1 MARSVAERE
10 VETRRSTGRRA
21 FLKAA
26 GMGSAVGLAGCL
38 GGSGGGTDTVKIG
51 AIYPLSGNVG
61 EVGKNIQKMVDS
73 AADDIINT
81 QQDGLDPLVLASD
94 EGLPNLDNATVEV
107 IWADHRGDPGQGRA
121 EAERMI
127 QEEDVHMLYGS
138 YHSSV
143 SKTVSRVAE
152 REGVPH
158 VTGESSSP
166 ELTERGLSWF
176 FRTGPHDKT
185 FTENMFSF
193 FEGLNENQDAGLET
207 VAIIHEDT
215 EFGVIS
221 AQVQESLCEELGYEI
236 VAGPISYT
244 ADSVTSFSSEV
255 NRIKEADP
263 DVLLPTSY
271 LKDGIML
278 AEEMRK
284 LDYMPSVVM
293 CQNSGYTDPG
303 FVEKSEISDYWC
315 SRSTYA
321 DDMTEAVEEIGN
333 YNSFMEE
340 QIDLSFNGV
349 YIRSWGGFLTAV
361 KAIDEAG
368 STDPEEIRT
377 ALQEMQLEELETGLP
392 FGCKF
397 GDNGQNTEARGVL
410 NQYHDATAK
419 LIWPFELAQSDSFTF
434 PAPGWGDR

>member
-1 MARSVAERE
+1 MVRIDSTSRSGTRGLAD
-10 VETRRSTGRRA
+10 RRS
-21 FLKAA
+21 FIKAA
-26 GMGSAVGLAGCL
+26 GIGSVVGLAGCL
-38 GGSGGGTDTVKIG
+38 GGSGGGSDAVKIG

-61 EVGKNIQKMVDS
+61 EVGKNIQKMVNS

-81 QQDGLDPLVLASD
+81 QQDGLDPLALANS

-107 IWADHRGDPGQGRA
+107 VWADHRGDPGQGRA

-127 QEEDVHMLYGS
+127 QEENVHMLYGS

-152 REGVPH
+152 REGIPH

-166 ELTERGLSWF
+166 ELTERGLKWF

-193 FEGLNENQDAGLET
+193 FEGLNENQDAGLES

-215 EFGVIS
+215 EFGAIS
-221 AQVQESLCEELGYEI
+221 AQVQQSLSEELGYEI

-255 NRIKEADP
+255 NRIKQADP
-263 DVLLPTSY
+263 DILLPTSY

-278 AEEMRK
+278 AEEMRRQN
-284 LDYMPSVVM
+284 YMPSIVM
-293 CQNSGYTDPG
+293 CQNSGYSDPG
-303 FVEKSEISDYWC
+303 FVNKTEISDYWC

-321 DDMTEAVEEIGN
+321 DDMTDAVPEIGS
-333 YNSFMEE
+333 YNSFMKDKT
-340 QIDLSFNGV
+340 DLTFNGV
-349 YIRSWGGFLTAV
+349 YIRSWGGFITAV

-377 ALQEMQLEELETGLP
+377 ALKEMQLDDLETGLP
-392 FGCKF
+392 FGCNF
-397 GDNGQNTEARGVL
+397 GENGQNTEAKGVL
-410 NQYHDATAK
+410 TQYHDATAK
-419 LIWPFELAQSDSFTF
+419 MIWPFDLAKNDSFSF
-434 PAPGWGDR
+434 PAPGWEDR